1 MVAIRAVIGYQV
13 SNFPYNNVR
22 KIVIFVPDQRNIA
35 TVDDEDHAC
44 FIVAWILG
52 ALHENR
58 KQFQSSAIP
67 SSRSLDH
74 GCLSPGLEFFINTD
88 SPEY

>member
-1 MVAIRAVIGYQV
+1 MVAIPAIIGCQI

-22 KIVIFVPDQRNIA
+22 RIVIFVPGRRDIA
-35 TVDDEDHAC
+35 TVDDEDHAH
-44 FIVAWILG
+44 FIVGWILG

-67 SSRSLDH
+67 SSQSLDH

-88 SPEY
+88 SPEW